1 MSFAR
6 IKWTCTTLFL
16 SLAVTAWAKSEK
28 KVGRILPHGI
38 SSREVLSW
46 KATGPRGSG
55 NEFWLFTNSQS
66 GGVPIEEMAKAAGF
80 SADGASKTDE
90 GFIYKVTL
98 SKPLSEV
105 FDSLKRFP
113 AFYNLE
119 PVSKADEVD
128 PNIAYKWK
136 RKQNPSF
143 AQNVEDMVQ
152 VRVRRDLAHGGQL
165 LGAFCENA
173 GLDSCELLDSGSTV
187 QGKLNIQN
195 LQRLLQDP
203 TVKRVEEVSKPGLP
217 QMDVARSLIGVNQLQ
232 SNLDLSTYG
241 APGAQSLTDQWN
253 LGKENTGEGIVI
265 GISDNPIDST
275 HPDFREGGKLR
286 AYTDSR
292 DSAATTRPGWC
303 DGSRAGPSI
312 PNECFSYQ
320 DDYMEAM
327 HGTFVAGVA
336 AGNGQNSEARGGQRF
351 QWRGVAPKAMIA
363 SFRREYLPMLGDV
376 NNHSHLTSLTYTVNS
391 QNVDRYIANHSGL
404 EITGNEGNV
413 YVVAAGNSGWVSQK
427 GRKEIGYFT
436 SHAFAKNA
444 ITVAASI
451 KDVKARASFS
461 SMGPMADGRIGIDV
475 LAPGKGKK
483 PQMSCPLR
491 AEFDYF
497 RITNSGGIKTVG
509 AEAMNWDFLKSN
521 DGWFQSTPIS
531 GGTWRNVDTT
541 VDGYLRGEGTGVPTW
556 RKMFL
561 KEGKV
566 STDDVLEYRVRLT
579 PLDVCIQNGAVIYST
594 LINFFGTVQ
603 SPNPKNGIVSELH
616 VGDWIDVRVPI
627 GKKVLSWE
635 NWIGIGIK
643 LEEGDQIV
651 TANGGAYL
659 PTWGS
664 SIAAPVV
671 SGVVALMLQQHKINN
686 EFWWAKE
693 GKGQNI
699 HNSPFWSSTARGVLI
714 HTAEDIADTAP
725 GAYEVPNPDF
735 VANDS
740 IYSKNLPRE
749 KLLPVSTVGPDWAT
763 GYGLINAKKAVEYIK
778 ETKFLQR
785 TLPQGKSDTFEILM
799 PSGQS
804 TYRATIA
811 WDDPPMA
818 NPEPQPDTTDGHFYR
833 NPLVNDL
840 DLTMVSPTGKVFY
853 PWVLDFDKIKSPTGF
868 KTKGIENHLS
878 QALIL
883 ANPAK
888 RTGPDRLNNVEVVD
902 LDNPVPGKWKVIVK
916 AHTINSALSKQD
928 YSLIGEGIN
937 TSGLEVKD
945 ASGKVLSIGLD
956 GNLQS
961 KGCTWGQVV
970 APKMAWQ
977 NASSQGVSFSRN
989 AGVSVAIPNANQ
1001 KSWLQTPSNT
1011 SAGMVV
1017 RNSRG
1022 EVVSL
1027 MSSSGALTVG
1037 GTATCNTGM

>member
-6 IKWTCTTLFL
+6 IKWTCTTLLL
-16 SLAVTAWAKSEK
+16 SLAVTTWAKSEK
-28 KVGRILPHGI
+28 RVGRILPHGI

-46 KATGPRGSG
+46 KTAGPRGSG

-66 GGVPIEEMAKAAGF
+66 GGVPIEEMAKVAGF

-98 SKPLSEV
+98 SKPVAEV

-119 PVSKADEVD
+119 PVIKADEVD

-143 AQNVEDMVQ
+143 AQNVEDTVQ
-152 VRVRRDLAHGGQL
+152 VRVRRDLSRGGQS

-187 QGKLNIQN
+187 LGKLNIQN

-203 TVKRVEEVSKPGLP
+203 TVKRVEEVSKPGKP

-265 GISDNPIDST
+265 GISDQAIDST

-286 AYTDSR
+286 VYVDSR
-292 DSAATTRPGWC
+292 IPLGRSNWC
-303 DGSRAGPSI
+303 DGSSGRG
-312 PNECFSYQ
+312 CFAYST
-320 DDYMEAM
+320 DYMETM
-327 HGTFVAGVA
+327 HGTLVAGTA
-336 AGNGQNSEARGGQRF
+336 AGNGQNSETWGGGRF
-351 QWRGVAPKAMIA
+351 QWRGVAPKALIT
-363 SFRREYLPMLGDV
+363 SSPRGYLPMLGDV
-376 NNHSHLTSLTYTVNS
+376 NNHSHLTSLTYTQNS
-391 QNVDRYIANHSGL
+391 QDVDRYIANHSGL
-404 EITGNEGNV
+404 DITGNEGNV
-413 YVVAAGNSGWVSQK
+413 YVVAAGNSGWVPQI
-427 GRKEIGYFT
+427 GKEVGYF
-436 SHAFAKNA
+436 SSNAFAKNA
-444 ITVAASI
+444 ITVAASK

-461 SMGPMADGRIGIDV
+461 GMGPMADGRIGIDV
-475 LAPGKGKK
+475 LAPGKGKDL
-483 PQMSCPLR
+483 QMSCPLR

-497 RITNSGGIKTVG
+497 RITNSGGVKVVG
-509 AEAMNWDFLKSN
+509 TEAMNWDFLQSV
-521 DGWFQSTPIS
+521 DGWIQNTKPAD
-531 GGTWRNVDTT
+531 GTWESLHKVK
-541 VDGYLRGEGTGVPTW
+541 DGYLVGEGIGVPEW
-556 RKMFL
+556 RKIFL
-561 KEGKV
+561 TQGKV
-566 STDDVLEYRVRLT
+566 SSDDVLEYRIRLT
-579 PLDVCIQNGAVIYST
+579 PLDACIHDGAFIYST
-594 LINFFGTVQ
+594 LINYFGTAKKPLPGV
-603 SPNPKNGIVSELH
+603 GIVSKVQ
-616 VGDWIDVRVPI
+616 VGDWVDVQIPI
-627 GKKVLSWE
+627 GQKVDYRSS
-635 NWIGIGIK
+635 WIGFGIK
-643 LEEGDQIV
+643 LEEGGQV
-651 TANGGAYL
+651 VAANGGAYL
-659 PTWGS
+659 PTWGT

-671 SGVVALMLQQHKINN
+671 SGVVALMLQQYKINN

-725 GAYEVPNPDF
+725 GAYEMPNPDF

-740 IYSKNLPRE
+740 IYSKGLPRE
-749 KLLPVSTVGPDWAT
+749 KLLPVSTIGPDWAT
-763 GYGLINAKKAVEYIK
+763 GYGLVNAKKAVEYIK
-778 ETKFLQR
+778 EMKFLQR
-785 TLPQGKSDTFEILM
+785 TVEQNGVDTFEIQI
-799 PSGQS
+799 PAGQS

-818 NPEPQPDTTDGHFYR
+818 TPEPDTIEGHFYK

-868 KTKGIENHLS
+868 KKKGIESHLS

-916 AHTINSALSKQD
+916 AYTINSMPSKQD

-937 TSGLEVKD
+937 ASGLEIKD
-945 ASGKVLSIGLD
+945 ASGKVLTIGLD
-956 GNLQS
+956 GNLQA

-989 AGVSVAIPNANQ
+989 AGVSVAIPDANQ